1 MADVGGDLAGSFR
14 FADREIRGATERKN
28 FAREV
33 FALGKSGLAKI
44 DNQRIIVGVNEQ
56 RISGSHFAERSGYR
70 SREEMEAAERFT
82 LAPFA
87 QKSGDSRGRQHSESP
102 HAYRTEFQ
110 RDRARIIHSRAFR
123 RLEYKTQ
130 VFLNGTG
137 DHLRTR
143 LTHSI
148 EVASISRTIARA
160 LSLNEDLAEA
170 IALAHDLGHSPFGHS
185 GEEMLAECMR
195 NHGGFDH
202 NRQSL
207 RVVELLENAYPNFAG
222 LNLTFEVREGL
233 RKHQAFYD
241 PPTPAEEKYHSPSL
255 EAQIANLT
263 DEITYYSHDLDDAVD
278 FEILSTAQLE
288 QNAVWQKSHRAVLAR
303 YPDAREPELHKLI
316 IRDIIDVQVQDV
328 VATSAQSIMGAAVQ
342 GADEVRKQEAPLI
355 RYSDDLLEANREL
368 RRFLYQNVYYHPRVA
383 EVNRRAC
390 EMLRRVFEA
399 YILHPDQLGE
409 GATKRIDKEGLH
421 RTVCDYIAGM
431 TDRYLIEEHKR
442 IAAQLAAVHPNRQ
455 GD

>member
-1 MADVGGDLAGSFR
+1 VSKEAIDARASASRSPRQATTSERGGYKS
-14 FADREIRGATERKN
+14 REQMEATER
-28 FAREV
+28 A
-33 FALGKSGLAKI
+33 
-44 DNQRIIVGVNEQ
+44 
-56 RISGSHFAERSGYR
+56 
-70 SREEMEAAERFT
+70 T

-87 QKSGDSRGRQHSESP
+87 QKSGDSRSRKYPEPS

-148 EVASISRTIARA
+148 EVGSISRTIARA

-185 GEEMLAECMR
+185 GEEMLAECMQE
-195 NHGGFDH
+195 HGGFDH

-207 RVVELLENAYPNFAG
+207 RVVELLENAYPNFPG

-241 PPTPAEEKYHSPSL
+241 PPRPGEGKYRCPSL
-255 EAQIANLT
+255 EAQIANLA

-278 FEILSTAQLE
+278 FEILSAAQLE
-288 QNAVWQKSHRAVLAR
+288 KNAVWQRSHRAVLTR

-328 VATSAQSIMGAAVQ
+328 VTTSARSILDAGVQS
-342 GADEVRKQEAPLI
+342 ADEVRRQPTPLI
-355 RYSDDLLEANREL
+355 RYSDELLEANREL

-383 EVNRRAC
+383 EVNKRAC
-390 EMLRRVFEA
+390 EMLRKVFET
-399 YILHPDQLGE
+399 YLVDPERLGE
-409 GATKRIDKEGLH
+409 AAAKRTDKEGLH

-431 TDRYLIEEHKR
+431 TDRYLMEEYAR
-442 IAAQLAAVHPNRQ
+442 IAAQ
-455 GD
+455 

>member
-1 MADVGGDLAGSFR
+1 VTNNCAVKNKSPSGAKWKT
-14 FADREIRGATERKN
+14 REQMEATER
-28 FAREV
+28 E
-33 FALGKSGLAKI
+33 
-44 DNQRIIVGVNEQ
+44 
-56 RISGSHFAERSGYR
+56 
-70 SREEMEAAERFT
+70 T

-87 QKSGDSRGRQHSESP
+87 QKSGDSRGRKFSEQS

-195 NHGGFDH
+195 DQGGFEH

-207 RVVELLENAYPNFAG
+207 RVVELLENAYPKFPG

-233 RKHQAFYD
+233 QKHQAFYD
-241 PPTPAEEKYHSPSL
+241 PPQPNEEKYRCPSL
-255 EAQIANLT
+255 EAQIANLA

-278 FEILSTAQLE
+278 FEILDSSQLE
-288 QNAVWQKSHRAVLAR
+288 ESAVWRRSHETVRQR
-303 YPDAREPELHKLI
+303 FPETREPELHKLI

-328 VATSAQSIMGAAVQ
+328 VTTSAESIGQSEVKT
-342 GADEVRKQEAPLI
+342 ADEVRRQAKPLI
-355 RYSDDLLEANREL
+355 RYSDELLAANREL
-368 RRFLYQNVYYHPRVA
+368 RKFLYRNVYYHPRVA
-383 EVNRRAC
+383 EVNRQAC
-390 EMLRRVFEA
+390 EMLRAVFEA
-399 YILHPDQLGE
+399 YVRKPDSLGE
-409 GATKRIDKEGLH
+409 AATKRIESEGLH
-421 RTVCDYIAGM
+421 RTICDYIAGM
-431 TDRYLIEEHKR
+431 TDRYLLEEYKR
-442 IAAQLAAVHPNRQ
+442 LSPAPQIR
-455 GD
+455 